1 MSKPVNPSIQTRLNA
16 LHERIQQ
23 ACIDSGRDR
32 QSVTLIGVS
41 KTKPARN
48 VAEAHNL
55 GLTHFGE
62 NYLQEAVSK
71 IEELREL
78 HAQWH
83 YIGAIQ
89 SNKTKDVAKYF
100 DWVHTVDRVKIGQR
114 LSSQCPEG
122 KVLKVL
128 IQVNIDAD
136 PNKSGCLASQV
147 PSFVE
152 ELMQLPQLEV
162 RGLMTI
168 LSQSSDPR
176 ASYESVAQ
184 LHRDVKTGLLPG
196 KRQHWDTL
204 SMGMTGDMEHA
215 IAAGATHIRIG
226 TALFGDRA

>member
-1 MSKPVNPSIQTRLNA
+1 MSEPVNPSIQTRLHSLN
-16 LHERIQQ
+16 ERIEQ
-23 ACIDSGRDR
+23 ACSDSGRNR

-41 KTKPARN
+41 KTKPAN
-48 VAEAHNL
+48 AVVEAHDL

-62 NYLQEAVSK
+62 NYLQEAADK
-71 IEELREL
+71 IEALRAL
-78 HAQWH
+78 NAQWH

-100 DWVHTVDRVKIGQR
+100 DWVHTVDRIKIGQR
-114 LSSQCPEG
+114 LSAQCPEG

-128 IQVNIDAD
+128 IQVNIDED
-136 PNKSGCLASQV
+136 PNKGGCLASQV
-147 PSFVE
+147 PAFVE
-152 ELMQLPQLEV
+152 ALLQLPNLEV

-184 LHRDVKTGLLPG
+184 LHRDVKTDLSPE
-196 KRQHWDTL
+196 QQQQWDTL

-226 TALFGDRA
+226 TALFGGRA

>member
-1 MSKPVNPSIQTRLNA
+1 MSKPVNPAIQKRLNA
-16 LHERIQQ
+16 LHERIKQ

-41 KTKPARN
+41 KTKPPRN

-71 IEELREL
+71 IKELRDL

-184 LHRDVKTGLLPG
+184 LHRDVKAGLLPE
-196 KRQHWDTL
+196 KRQQWDTL

>member
-100 DWVHTVDRVKIGQR
+100 DWVHTVDRLKIGQR
-114 LSSQCPEG
+114 LSAQCPEG
-122 KVLKVL
+122 RPV
-128 IQVNIDAD
+128 
-136 PNKSGCLASQV
+136 
-147 PSFVE
+147 
-152 ELMQLPQLEV
+152 
-162 RGLMTI
+162 
-168 LSQSSDPR
+168 QSSPGR
-176 ASYESVAQ
+176 APVLARLWPTTSAAISMKW
-184 LHRDVKTGLLPG
+184 RDWPSADSSPMNSPG
-196 KRQHWDTL
+196 
-204 SMGMTGDMEHA
+204 SSNAAA
-215 IAAGATHIRIG
+215 I
-226 TALFGDRA
+226 